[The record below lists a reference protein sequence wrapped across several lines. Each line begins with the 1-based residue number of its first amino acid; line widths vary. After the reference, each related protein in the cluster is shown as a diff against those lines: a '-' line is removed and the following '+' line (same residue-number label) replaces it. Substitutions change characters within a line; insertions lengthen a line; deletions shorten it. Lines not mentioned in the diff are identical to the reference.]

1 MADVLACVGI
11 AILYGCGV
19 LIMSSIPLLFRQM
32 KTKKYLRLCILKILH
47 KKKKII
53 LQKN

>member
-1 MADVLACVGI
+1 MADILACVGI
-11 AILYGCGV
+11 ATLYNCGV

-53 LQKN
+53 